1 MEDVFLF
8 LCLLYSRTLHAE
20 KYVNGIM
27 RFFKVWPGG
36 NSSVW
41 LPDFIPKIY
50 PLPLIYFPNV
60 SPRSK
65 KVLCLICAYQ
75 VVDPS
80 VIFSSEICSC
90 SGFAVFTLSIFRARA
105 KDASTSTKKKSCK
118 NYKPIDREN
127 RDRHAFLSQQSV
139 TTFRARVQGWRKKID
154 LKSQQYR
161 GQKKRVERA
170 KSWTIK
176 NFSKFWE
183 SFFPLSIFRKD
194 WISSRPR
201 YLTSSSP
208 IYVSPFG
215 MFLCVASFKC
225 NLQHHALMPLMQ
237 SCKQRLFVHFLIST
251 KENFYADVQN
261 G

>member
-1 MEDVFLF
+1 MSHHGQRKCYVWFVRIK
-8 LCLLYSRTLHAE
+8 LLTRVSYFRPKFAPTPVSRFSPWA
-20 KYVNGIM
+20 
-27 RFFKVWPGG
+27 F
-36 NSSVW
+36 SVREQ
-41 LPDFIPKIY
+41 KT
-50 PLPLIYFPNV
+50 
-60 SPRSK
+60 R
-65 KVLCLICAYQ
+65 
-75 VVDPS
+75 
-80 VIFSSEICSC
+80 
-90 SGFAVFTLSIFRARA
+90 TRA
-105 KDASTSTKKKSCK
+105 KKKSCK

-154 LKSQQYR
+154 LKSQQNR
-161 GQKKRVERA
+161 GQKKGLKGQNHEPSRISRNFEKVFFRFQFLER
-170 KSWTIK
+170 IG
-176 NFSKFWE
+176 FH
-183 SFFPLSIFRKD
+183 LG
-194 WISSRPR
+194 R